1 MVVFKR
7 KTRTLSLRL
16 SEEEYERLRQKSLD
30 QGSRSVSDCAREVL
44 FDAFVAPAPRHSD
57 GLERRMRKLD
67 SEMQVLSLEL
77 DRLRRSLGLDG
88 PIAPR

>member
-16 SEEEYERLRQKSLD
+16 SEEEYERLRQTSLA
-30 QGSRSVSDCAREVL
+30 QGSRSVSDYARETL
-44 FDAFVAPAPRHSD
+44 FRCYGGEPCSPSN

-67 SEMQVLSLEL
+67 SEMQVLSREL

-88 PIAPR
+88 PTAPR

>member
-16 SEEEYERLRQKSLD
+16 SEEEYERLRQNSLA
-30 QGSRSVSDCAREVL
+30 QGSRSVSDCVREVL
-44 FDAFVAPAPRHSD
+44 SRFSGGEPASPSN

-67 SEMQVLSLEL
+67 SEVQVLSREL
-77 DRLRRSLGLDG
+77 DRLRHIVGIEG
-88 PIAPR
+88 PTAPR